1 MGSSVADIIE
11 IESKETKMSK
21 GILYGVSTGPG
32 DPELMTVKA
41 MKAIEKCEVIA
52 APRTKGEN
60 CMALDI
66 VKGIMN
72 VDDKEIIYLDFA
84 MKKDAGILN
93 STHRQQ
99 ADVVE
104 EALSQGKNV
113 AMLNIG
119 DASLFGTYCYV
130 RDLVVA
136 DGYESITI
144 PGVTSF
150 CASAAVLEQSLTVMH
165 APMTII
171 PGSFDGVEE
180 ALNYPGTKVIMKS
193 ASALP
198 QVRDLLEEKG
208 WVDKASFV
216 ANCGLPTQKVVKDI
230 RESKGDEGYFV
241 TILVQ
246 E

>member
-1 MGSSVADIIE
+1 MA
-11 IESKETKMSK
+11 K

-32 DPELMTVKA
+32 EPELMTVKA
-41 MKAIEKCEVIA
+41 IKTIEKCDVIA
-52 APRTKGEN
+52 APRTKGQN

-72 VDDKEIIYLDFA
+72 VDEKEILYLDFA
-84 MKKDAGILN
+84 MKKDADVLTN
-93 STHRQQ
+93 THRQQ
-99 ADVVE
+99 ADAVE
-104 EALSQGKNV
+104 ECLAQGKSV

-119 DASLFGTYCYV
+119 DASLFGTFCYV
-130 RDLVVA
+130 RELVEA
-136 DGYESITI
+136 DGYESVTI

-150 CASAAVLEQSLTVMH
+150 CAAAAVLGKSLTVMH
-165 APMTII
+165 APMTVI

-198 QVRDLLEEKG
+198 EVRNLLEQKG

-216 ANCGLPTQKVVKDI
+216 ANCGLPNQKVVKDI

-241 TILVQ
+241 TILV
-246 E
+246 EE